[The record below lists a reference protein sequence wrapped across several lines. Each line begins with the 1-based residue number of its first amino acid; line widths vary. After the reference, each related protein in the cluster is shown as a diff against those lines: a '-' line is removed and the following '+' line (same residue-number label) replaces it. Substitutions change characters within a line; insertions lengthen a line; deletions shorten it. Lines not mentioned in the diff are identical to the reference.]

1 MPESHF
7 EKLEKMYLGANIN
20 TQIFETTTC
29 KIESEKATITIDV
42 SERYFHALGA
52 IHGTVYF
59 KLLDDAAYLA
69 ASSIVKD
76 FFMLT
81 TSFNINIIRPV
92 SSGKLTAIGKVR
104 YKSASIFSA
113 EATLYNDQGKEVAF
127 GTGNFAKS
135 KISLSKEVGYK

>member
-29 KIESEKATITIDV
+29 NIESEKATITIDV

-59 KLLDDAAYLA
+59 KLLDDAAYFA
-69 ASSIVKD
+69 ASSTVKD

>member
-59 KLLDDAAYLA
+59 KLLDDAAYFA

-104 YKSASIFSA
+104 YKSSSLYTA